1 MKNNYIM
8 RREYVK
14 SKRYDFVGCKSIL
27 FFMRDTRIQ
36 RNICEFNADSSYS
49 IVIQIQ

>member
-1 MKNNYIM
+1 MLNQSVTILLGANQ
-8 RREYVK
+8 
-14 SKRYDFVGCKSIL
+14 L